1 MKLQVRKLVGSR
13 KGTNKNQRGK
23 KTTYREIIDTAGD
36 AVFLLSSG
44 AGKIIDINKAA
55 LRMFGWRSKKA
66 ILAGPIDGLDADEP
80 PFTNREVRRRM
91 RLASSGKPQKF
102 DWLVKKPNGTK
113 FWVEASFWAKEV
125 DGDKRILALVHDI
138 DERKHSEE
146 ALRAS
151 RDQYRNLI
159 NLAVDGVLVGSSE
172 GIIIEANSCMCTMT
186 GRSRKE
192 LLGKHISKA
201 FFMPESL
208 ERIPLRFDLLE
219 KGETVVSER
228 TIVRPDGTEIPVE
241 MRSKKMPDGT
251 YQSTYR
257 DITERR
263 RAKEALQES
272 ESEFRQLWGAT
283 VEGIVIHDGGV
294 ILEVNNAMCQMFG
307 IVREHVLGKSLF
319 AFTPPESRYGIRA
332 HVASESEE
340 RFETPALRA
349 DGTSFTIEA
358 FPRQIFYHGKMVR
371 MVACRDITERKRSE
385 FLLAKL
391 KQAIDTSGEAIFMTD
406 REGVFTY
413 VNPGFSDLY
422 GYIGDEVVGKETP
435 RILKSGLLNEKTY
448 ERFWKTISS
457 GQEVKG
463 ELLNKHKDGRVIE
476 VDGSATPIVDENK
489 SIIGYL
495 GIQRN
500 ITERKNVERALRER
514 EARLRTIIDAEPE
527 CVKVLS
533 LDGEVLEMNQ
543 AGLAMLEAES
553 LEELRR
559 QSLAEYVV
567 PSCRENFLKYFRD
580 TLRGPTSQTLEF
592 EVVGLRGTHRWLET
606 SAVPLLDDQQRT
618 TAVLGITRDITEHK
632 KAERVLRQLSSDNA
646 EALRVARM
654 GHWEFDVETGLFSFN
669 DQYYTLHGTTA
680 ARAGGYQMS
689 AKRFAEHYVHPDESF
704 RVADSI
710 QQAIASSEP
719 DFQFQ
724 TDSRILREDG
734 EVRHITV
741 WFRAEKDSQGRTVKL
756 HGVNQDITERKIA
769 EEALRNSESQY
780 RSLIVSIADIVLV
793 TDLSGA
799 LLFCNPAFEL
809 QTGYASEDFHTPT
822 ITRSLYHPDD
832 VEKIRTIMGD
842 FVRAQDTSSDI
853 FEYRLR
859 HKTGSL
865 SWQSAIANRIVYQG
879 KPAIQII
886 SRNISEHKRAQEALR
901 DSEERMRSII
911 DHAPFG
917 AHSYKLQANGDL
929 ILDGVNNS
937 ANRILGFDHSAVLGK
952 RIEDAFPGLSDTVI
966 PETYRRIAA
975 SGESYST
982 DQIEYH
988 EGTIQGAFEI
998 NAFQTAPSRMTVFFR
1013 DITERKKTEEAL
1025 RESENRMKS
1034 IFRAAP
1040 VGIGSVTNRVLS
1052 EANARLCEITGY
1064 QRGELLGQSSRM
1076 LYPTDKDFEFV
1087 GTEKYRQIAETG
1099 TGTVETRWKR
1109 KDGSIIDVLLSS
1121 TPIDPSDLSHG
1132 VTFTALDITE
1142 RKRSEEALKRYQLL
1156 SQNTR
1161 DIILFIRAS
1170 DGQILEANDAA
1181 VQAYG
1186 YNREELMTKSI
1197 RDLRAQE
1204 STAEMAKQMDE
1215 ANLAGLSFETLHRRR
1230 DRTTFPVE
1238 VNSRGMSLGDD
1249 RILMSIVR
1257 DITERKQTH
1266 EALRKSEARYRD
1278 LIEAMPDGVYRSTHE
1293 GRFVEVNPA
1302 MVKILGYDSKEEL
1315 LAIDIKSQLYF
1326 DEEDRESAALEEK
1339 NEEMA
1344 VFRLKKKDGSGV
1356 WVEDHGRHV
1365 VDEAGT
1371 ILYHEGILRD
1381 ITERKRMEEDRM
1393 KIDKQIQQTQKLESL
1408 GLLAGGI
1415 AHDFNNLLGGIF
1427 GYIELAKRSA
1437 DAGQSQAAAERL
1449 TKAMHVF
1456 GRARDLSRQ
1465 LITFA
1470 KGGAPAKTAGEIGRT
1485 LSETLQFALSG
1496 SNVKCEYSIATD
1508 LWPCMHDPNQVGQV
1522 IDNIVIN
1529 AKHAMPNGGLL
1540 VVSASNVL
1548 IDAGSDIALPDGSYI
1563 RISIEDHGIG
1573 IPKEYLQKIF
1583 DPFFTTK
1590 HTGSGLGLATSWSI
1604 VKRHEGTIIVESE
1617 PGKGSTFHLFFPAD
1631 HGLVSASNTAATT
1644 GFVGHGRVLV
1654 MDDEEYI
1661 REILEEMLTDLGY
1674 TVQTA
1679 RDGAEAIELFM
1690 RASAE
1695 KKPFDL
1701 VFVDLTIPGG
1711 MGGEATLTRLVELDK
1726 HVCVIASSGYSED
1739 PIISKPRDFG
1749 FAASIRKPYQKADL
1763 VEAISTA
1770 LTPKKE

>member
-1 MKLQVRKLVGSR
+1 MKPRARKQVTPRKEAKQARHTSH
-13 KGTNKNQRGK
+13 
-23 KTTYREIIDTAGD
+23 TTYRGFLESAGD
-36 AVFLLSSG
+36 AIFLLSG
-44 AGKIIDINKAA
+44 GTGKIVDVNKAA
-55 LRMFGWRSKKA
+55 LRMFGLRSKKA
-66 ILAGPIDGLDADEP
+66 ILDGQIDGLNAGGT
-80 PFTNREVRRRM
+80 PFTIKELHRRM
-91 RLASSGKPQKF
+91 RLASSGKPQRF
-102 DWLVKKPNGTK
+102 EWLVKKPNGTK
-113 FWVEASFWAKEV
+113 FWVEASLCATEV
-125 DGDKRILALVHDI
+125 EGEKRILALVHDI
-138 DERKHSEE
+138 DERKQTEQT
-146 ALRAS
+146 LRES
-151 RDQYRNLI
+151 RDRYRNLI

-172 GIIIEANSCMCTMT
+172 GIIIEANSCMCAMT

-201 FFMPESL
+201 FFAPESL
-208 ERIPLRFDLLE
+208 KHTPLRFDLLE
-219 KGETVVSER
+219 KGEMVVSER

-241 MRSKKMPDGT
+241 MRSKKMPNGT
-251 YQSTYR
+251 YQSIYR
-257 DITERR
+257 NITERK
-263 RAKEALQES
+263 RAEETLQES

-307 IVREHVLGKSLF
+307 IAREQVLGKSLF
-319 AFTPPESRYGIRA
+319 AFAPPESRDGIRA
-332 HVASESEE
+332 HVASESGE

-349 DGTSFTIEA
+349 DGTPFTVEA
-358 FPRQIFYHGKMVR
+358 FPSQIYYHGKMVR
-371 MVACRDITERKRSE
+371 MVACRDITARKQSE
-385 FLLAKL
+385 LSLAKL
-391 KQAIDTSGEAIFMTD
+391 KQAIDTSGEAIFITD

-422 GYIGDEVVGKETP
+422 GYTGDEVIGKETP

-448 ERFWKTISS
+448 EQFWKTISS
-457 GQEVKG
+457 GQEVRG

-476 VDGSATPIVDENK
+476 IDGSATPIVDENK
-489 SIIGYL
+489 RIIGYL

-500 ITERKNVERALRER
+500 ITERKNVERALRES
-514 EARLRTIIDAEPE
+514 ETRLRTIIDAEPE

-533 LDGEVLEMNQ
+533 LDGKVLEMNQ

-567 PSCRENFLKYFRD
+567 PSCRDNFLKYFRD
-580 TLRGPTSQTLEF
+580 TLRGPTSRTLEF

-618 TAVLGITRDITEHK
+618 AAVLGITRDITERK
-632 KAERVLRQLSSDNA
+632 RAD
-646 EALRVARM
+646 EALRENEEKFRIAFDNAPTGMSIIHPDGTYVEVNPCLCQMFGYTREELLS
-654 GHWEFDVETGLFSFN
+654 GTINRITHPDDVERGN
-669 DQYYTLHGTTA
+669 QWIQKMI
-680 ARAGGYQMS
+680 AG
-689 AKRFAEHYVHPDESF
+689 DL
-704 RVADSI
+704 
-710 QQAIASSEP
+710 SEP
-719 DFQFQ
+719 EFEKRYIHKDGHIVWGLVRARW
-724 TDSRILREDG
+724 TIKADGTVLMSIAHIL
-734 EVRHITV
+734 
-741 WFRAEKDSQGRTVKL
+741 
-756 HGVNQDITERKIA
+756 DITERKKA
-769 EEALRNSESQY
+769 EEALRDSESRY
-780 RSLIVSIADIVLV
+780 RSLIEGIADIVLV
-793 TDLSGA
+793 TDLSGTF
-799 LLFCNPAFEL
+799 LFCNPAFEL
-809 QTGYASEDFHTPT
+809 QTGYASQDFHTQE
-822 ITRSLYHPDD
+822 ITQSLYHPDD
-832 VEKIRTIMGD
+832 VDKIRTIMGD
-842 FVRAQDTSSDI
+842 FIRAQDTSTDI

-886 SRNISEHKRAQEALR
+886 SRNISERKRAQEALR
-901 DSEERMRSII
+901 DNEERMRSII

-917 AHSYKLQANGDL
+917 AHSYTLQADGQL

-937 ANRILGFDHSAVLGK
+937 ANRMLNFDHSAVLGK
-952 RIEDAFPGLSDTVI
+952 RIEDAFPGLSETVV
-966 PETYRRIAA
+966 PETYRRVAA

-982 DQIEYH
+982 DQIAYH
-988 EGTIQGAFEI
+988 EGTIHGAFEI
-998 NAFQTAPSRMTVFFR
+998 HAFQTAPNRMTVFFR
-1013 DITERKKTEEAL
+1013 DITERKKAEEAL

-1052 EANARLCEITGY
+1052 EANAKLCEITGY
-1064 QRGELLGQSSRM
+1064 QREELLGRSSRI
-1076 LYPTDKDFEFV
+1076 LYPTEKDFEFV

-1109 KDGSIIDVLLSS
+1109 KDGSVIDVLLSS

-1161 DIILFIRAS
+1161 DIILFVRAS

-1186 YNREELMTKSI
+1186 YGREDLMMKSI

-1204 STAEMAKQMDE
+1204 STAELAKQIDE
-1215 ANLAGLSFETLHRRR
+1215 ANRAGLSFETLHRRR
-1230 DRTTFPVE
+1230 DGTTFPVE
-1238 VNSRGMSLGDD
+1238 VNARGMTMGED

-1257 DITERKQTH
+1257 DITERKQAD
-1266 EALRKSEARYRD
+1266 EALRKSEAQYRD
-1278 LIEAMPDGVYRSTHE
+1278 LIETMPDGVYRSSHD
-1293 GRFVEVNPA
+1293 GKFLEVNPA

-1326 DEEDRESAALEEK
+1326 DEEDRDSAALEEK

-1344 VFRLKKKDGSGV
+1344 VFRLRKKDGSEV

-1381 ITERKRMEEDRM
+1381 ITERKRMEGDRAR
-1393 KIDKQIQQTQKLESL
+1393 IENQIQQTQKLESL

-1415 AHDFNNLLGGIF
+1415 AHDFNNLLSGIF
-1427 GYIELAKRSA
+1427 GYIELAKKSA
-1437 DAGQSQAAAERL
+1437 DAGQIQIASERL
-1449 TKAMHVF
+1449 SKAMNVF

-1485 LSETLQFALSG
+1485 VSETVQFALSG
-1496 SNVKCEYSIATD
+1496 SNVKCDYSIADD
-1508 LWPCMHDPNQVGQV
+1508 LWPCMYDPNQVGQV

-1529 AKHAMPNGGLL
+1529 AKHAMPNGGSLA
-1540 VVSASNVL
+1540 VSASNVL
-1548 IDAGSDIALPDGSYI
+1548 IDAGSGIALPNGSYI
-1563 RISIEDHGIG
+1563 RISIKDHGIG

-1590 HTGSGLGLATSWSI
+1590 HTGSGLGLATCWSI
-1604 VKRHEGTIIVESE
+1604 VKRHEGTIVVESE
-1617 PGKGSTFHLFFPAD
+1617 PGKGSTFHVFFPAE
-1631 HGLVSASNTAATT
+1631 HGAVSAGSTVSVTD
-1644 GFVGHGRVLV
+1644 FVGHGRVLV
-1654 MDDEEYI
+1654 MDDEEHI

-1674 TVQTA
+1674 AVQTA
-1679 RDGAEAIELFM
+1679 RDGAEAIEYFS
-1690 RASAE
+1690 RASTE
-1695 KKPFDL
+1695 GNPFDMVL
-1701 VFVDLTIPGG
+1701 VDLTIPGG
-1711 MGGEATLTRLVELDK
+1711 MGGKETLTRLVELK
-1726 HVCVIASSGYSED
+1726 QNVCVIASSGYSED
-1739 PIISKPRDFG
+1739 PVISAPRDFG
-1749 FAASIRKPYQKADL
+1749 FAASIRKPYRKTDL
-1763 VEAISTA
+1763 IEAIVNA
-1770 LTPKKE
+1770 LATRTE